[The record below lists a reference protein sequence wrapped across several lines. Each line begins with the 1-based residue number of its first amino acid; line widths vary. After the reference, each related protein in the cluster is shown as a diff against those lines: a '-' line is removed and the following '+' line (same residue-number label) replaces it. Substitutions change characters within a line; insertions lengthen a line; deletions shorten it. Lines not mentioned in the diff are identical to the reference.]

1 MSSQIYTAMRQICEE
16 KGLSYEAV
24 KETIEMAMAAAY
36 RKDFGKKNQNIR
48 VSFEPKTGEM
58 HVFDVKNVVVD
69 LTEEEIAEQEARAKV
84 EEEKKESL
92 SREARREVERAEQER
107 ATSAIEPEIEE
118 VRFNPRTMIMLSDAK
133 DIDPEAV
140 LDQEIRVELETPAEF
155 GRMAAQTA
163 KQVIIQRLRE
173 AERTM
178 VYENFK
184 DKEGQV
190 LVGTVQRMETRGVLV
205 DMAQATGI
213 VPPSEQIR
221 TERYRP
227 GTRLKFYVK
236 SVQLTPRGPEIVLS
250 RASVELVKALFAVE
264 VPEIAS
270 GVVEIVSIAREPGSR
285 TKIAVMSHE
294 DNIDPIGSCV
304 GQRGTRVQ
312 TVIAEL
318 GGEKIDII
326 EHDDNTDNFIAHAL
340 SPAKVSSVETIEGK
354 GEGDAPRKIAKAF
367 VAPDQLSLAI
377 GRGGQNVRLASKLT
391 GYMIDIIEEDSGKVV
406 APEES
411 EESEQSTEEAPST
424 EVVETPEVVVE
435 EKPPTEEST
444 ETPVTEEPAA

>member
-1 MSSQIYTAMRQICEE
+1 MRQICEE

-58 HVFDVKNVVVD
+58 HVFDVKTVVVD
-69 LTEEEIAEQEARAKV
+69 LTEEELAEQEARAKQ
-84 EEEKKESL
+84 EEAKKESL
-92 SREARREVERAEQER
+92 SREARIEVERAEQER
-107 ATSAIEPEIEE
+107 ATSAVEPATEEE
-118 VRFNPRTMIMLSDAK
+118 VRFNPRTMIMFSDAH

-140 LDQEIRVELETPAEF
+140 LEQEIRVELETPAEF

-178 VYENFK
+178 IYENFK

-227 GTRLKFYVK
+227 GTRLKFYVR
-236 SVQLTPRGPEIVLS
+236 SVQLTAKGPEIILS

-326 EHDDNTDNFIAHAL
+326 EFDEDKDSFVAHAL
-340 SPAKVSSVETIEGK
+340 SPAKVSSVDTFEEK
-354 GEGDAPRKIAKAF
+354 GDGDALRKIAKAY

-391 GYMIDIIEEDSGKVV
+391 GYMIDIVEEESGKVV
-406 APEES
+406 APEELEQPAADAPS
-411 EESEQSTEEAPST
+411 EEVAAVPKES
-424 EVVETPEVVVE
+424 E
-435 EKPPTEEST
+435 EKGENAS
-444 ETPVTEEPAA
+444 